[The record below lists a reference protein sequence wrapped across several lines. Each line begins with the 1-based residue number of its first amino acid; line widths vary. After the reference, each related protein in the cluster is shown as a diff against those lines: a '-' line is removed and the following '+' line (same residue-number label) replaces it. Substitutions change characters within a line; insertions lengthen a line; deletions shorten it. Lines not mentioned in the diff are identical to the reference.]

1 MKSALILTFF
11 FSLFT
16 INAKS
21 QSSYDAALHKD
32 YYKAITRKLERNLDL
47 VMEYRLNSFALI
59 SIDVI
64 DNKLKKIEISAVD
77 SVILNLIDSSK
88 LETLATFYTDLSKS
102 YGFRDCIFIQPFS
115 LEYLGTKTPGNNIPD
130 ARILVPFYYG
140 LKMQLKPK
148 IMLDMIE
155 IIYQDPRY

>member
-1 MKSALILTFF
+1 MRSALILVFYFF
-11 FSLFT
+11 FFA

-21 QSSYDAALHKD
+21 QSSYDAALHKA

-47 VMEYRLNSFALI
+47 VMEYRLNSFELI

-64 DNKLKKIEISAVD
+64 DNKLKKIEFSAVD
-77 SVILNLIDSSK
+77 SVMLNLFFSSK

-115 LEYLGTKTPGNNIPD
+115 LEYLGTKTPGSNIPD

-140 LKMQLKPK
+140 LMNQLKPK
-148 IMLDMIE
+148 IMLDVIE
-155 IIYQDPRY
+155 IGYSDPRQ